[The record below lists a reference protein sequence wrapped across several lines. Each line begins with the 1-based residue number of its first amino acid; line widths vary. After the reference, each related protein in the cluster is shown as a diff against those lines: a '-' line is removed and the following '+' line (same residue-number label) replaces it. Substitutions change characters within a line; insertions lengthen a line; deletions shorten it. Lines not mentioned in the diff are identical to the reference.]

1 MKKALITIGIV
12 FLSLFIASCSQNP
25 QDTSFRLQTPT
36 NLKVDRN
43 ILTFN
48 AVENASGYMLSINSI
63 NHKTTET
70 SYTFEEDGD
79 YVVRIQALSG
89 DDTYQDSL
97 FSDALVFKVRFLKY
111 PEDIQILNNQVYFEQ
126 DQDAQSYDVEING
139 EVYNTLEDLPPYL
152 EPGVYDIR
160 VKARSD
166 IYNESEYSP
175 MVTIKLDENS
185 RIRSEHQYFYSIH
198 SSFELPIYTYPY
210 PGLNYIKV
218 HQTDGFKENYQVLET
233 LTQRM
238 DYYAAQNTIYFST
251 TYMNYMKSL
260 FKEDEFQRQVVLTF
274 EVQTNLGDHYITIRV
289 NQLETPYSYNGNVQ
303 KSNFNDDVTFKFETF
318 DYEFVGI
325 KGYLIS
331 DDDYTYKDGILTMSA
346 NFINKVYS
354 QSRNSLQLEFVAL
367 FKHEKEKENYEYPIF
382 IAK

>member
-1 MKKALITIGIV
+1 MKKALKTIGIV

-48 AVENASGYMLSINSI
+48 AVENASGYMLSINSV

-89 DDTYQDSL
+89 DDAYQDSL

-111 PEDIQILNNQVYFEQ
+111 PEDIRILNNQVYFEQ
-126 DQDAQSYDVEING
+126 DEDAQSYDVEING

-152 EPGVYDIR
+152 VPGVYNIR
-160 VKARSD
+160 IQARSD
-166 IYNESEYSP
+166 MYNESEYSP
-175 MVTIKLDENS
+175 MVTLELDENS
-185 RIRSEHQYFYSIH
+185 RIRSERQYFYSIH

-210 PGLNYIKV
+210 PGLNYIEV
-218 HQTDGFKENYQVLET
+218 HETNGFKENYQVLET

-251 TYMNYMKSL
+251 TYINHMKSL
-260 FKEDEFQRQVVLTF
+260 YKEDQLQKQVVLTF
-274 EVQTNLGDHYITIRV
+274 EVKTTLGDHFITIAV
-289 NQLETPYSYNGNVQ
+289 NNMKAPYSYNGNVQ
-303 KSNFNDDVTFKFETF
+303 KSNFNDDVIFKFEIF
-318 DYEFVGI
+318 NYEFVGLEGFRI
-325 KGYLIS
+325 TEEDYRYEDGVITIS
-331 DDDYTYKDGILTMSA
+331 A
-346 NFINKVYS
+346 EFINQVYS
-354 QSRNSLQLEFVAL
+354 QSRNSLQLEFKAL
-367 FKHEKEKENYEYPIF
+367 FKHPEEKENYEYLIF

>member
-1 MKKALITIGIV
+1 MKKALKTIGIV

-48 AVENASGYMLSINSI
+48 AVENASGYILSINSI

-89 DDTYQDSL
+89 DDAYQDSL

-126 DQDAQSYDVEING
+126 DEDAQSYDVEING

-210 PGLNYIKV
+210 PGLGPIKV
-218 HQTDGFKENYQVLET
+218 HQTDGFKENYQLLET
-233 LTQRM
+233 LTERM
-238 DYYAAQNTIYFST
+238 DYYALQNTIYFST

-260 FKEDEFQRQVVLTF
+260 FKEDQFQRQVILTF
-274 EVQTNLGDHYITIRV
+274 EVNTNLGDHFITISIDDMKK
-289 NQLETPYSYNGNVQ
+289 PYSYNGNVQ
-303 KSNFNDDVTFKFETF
+303 KSNFKDDVTFKFETF

-331 DDDYTYKDGILTMSA
+331 DDDYTYKDGILTISA
-346 NFINKVYS
+346 DFINKVYS
-354 QSRNSLQLEFVAL
+354 QSRSSLQLKFVAL
-367 FKHEKEKENYEYPIF
+367 FKHEKENYEYPIF